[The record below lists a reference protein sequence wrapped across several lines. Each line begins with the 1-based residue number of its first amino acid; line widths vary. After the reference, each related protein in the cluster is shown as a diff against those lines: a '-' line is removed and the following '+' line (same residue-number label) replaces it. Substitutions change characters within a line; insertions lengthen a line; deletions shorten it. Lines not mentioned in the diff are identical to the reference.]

1 MDLRRLTYFLAVV
14 DHGGFTAAADEV
26 DVSQPALSL
35 AVKELEREL
44 GVALFDRVGRRVRLT
59 AAGEALVGPARQ
71 ALRDVETGRAAVAAV
86 AGVRSGSLALASLPT
101 LVADPLAELVGRF
114 RRRYPGVV
122 VDLAAPEDTSDLVA
136 MVRDGRCEA
145 GITEIPEIPGDLVSR
160 VIGSQALL
168 LILPPGLGGWG
179 NPIGE
184 GGVGVPE
191 IEGPRTQ
198 DAVLP
203 DLSLADLV
211 RTPFVATPVGTS
223 TRRLLDEGF
232 AGAGAEPRV
241 AVVTAQRDAI
251 LPLVL
256 AGAGAALVP
265 EPIAAVAR
273 ALGATVARPSPAVE
287 RTLALVHRTG
297 TLAPAAAR
305 FVELATD
312 KPDQRGY
319 GEEVGALARPDQG
332 GPL

>member
-14 DHGGFTAAADEV
+14 DHGGFTAAADEM

-44 GVALFDRVGRRVRLT
+44 AVGLFARVGRRVHLT

-86 AGVRSGSLALASLPT
+86 AGVRSGTLALASLPT
-101 LVADPLAELVGRF
+101 LAADPLAELVGRF
-114 RRRYPGVV
+114 RRRYPGVD
-122 VDLAAPEDTSDLVA
+122 VDLAAPEDSSDLVA

-145 GITEIPEIPGDLVSR
+145 GITESDEIPPDLTSLA
-160 VIGSQALL
+160 IGSQALL

-184 GGVGVPE
+184 PAGAGTTG
-191 IEGPRTQ
+191 RTGTQ
-198 DAVLP
+198 AVLP
-203 DLSLADLV
+203 ELALADLAH
-211 RTPFVATPVGTS
+211 TPFVAAPVGTS

-232 AGAGAEPRV
+232 AGAGVEPRV

-251 LPLVL
+251 LALVL

-265 EPIAAVAR
+265 EPIAAVAG
-273 ALGATVARPSPAVE
+273 ALGATVARPTPSVE
-287 RTLALVHRTG
+287 RSIALIHRSG
-297 TLAPAAAR
+297 SLAPAAAR
-305 FVELATD
+305 FVELAT
-312 KPDQRGY
+312 GH
-319 GEEVGALARPDQG
+319 GADGSDRVP
-332 GPL
+332 

>member
-1 MDLRRLTYFLAVV
+1 MDMRRLTYFLAVV

-26 DVSQPALSL
+26 GVSQPALSL

-44 GVALFDRVGRRVRLT
+44 GVGLFDRVGRRVHLT
-59 AAGEALVGPARQ
+59 AAGHALVGPARQ

-86 AGVRSGSLALASLPT
+86 AGLRSGTLVLASLPT
-101 LVADPLAELVGRF
+101 LAADPLAELVGRF
-114 RRRYPGVV
+114 RRRHPGVD

-145 GITEIPEIPGDLVSR
+145 GITEDSEVPGDLVSR
-160 VIGSQALL
+160 PIGSQALL

-184 GGVGVPE
+184 PAGAGPGGRIGQDLGLPE
-191 IEGPRTQ
+191 M
-198 DAVLP
+198 A
-203 DLSLADLV
+203 LADLV
-211 RTPFVATPVGTS
+211 LTPFVAAPVGTS

-232 AGAGAEPRV
+232 AGAGAVPRV

-265 EPIAAVAR
+265 EPIAAVAG
-273 ALGATVARPSPAVE
+273 ALGATVARPSPSVE
-287 RTLALVHRTG
+287 RGIALVHRSG

-305 FVELATD
+305 FIELAT
-312 KPDQRGY
+312 G
-319 GEEVGALARPDQG
+319 RPETGQ
-332 GPL
+332 PE

>member
-44 GVALFDRVGRRVRLT
+44 GVGLFDRVGRRVQLT
-59 AAGEALVGPARQ
+59 AAGRALVEPARQ

-86 AGVRSGSLALASLPT
+86 AGVRAGTLALASLPT
-101 LVADPLAELVGRF
+101 LAADPLAELVGRF
-114 RRRYPGVV
+114 RRRYPEVD

-145 GITEIPEIPGDLVSR
+145 GITETTEVPPDLTSR
-160 VIGSQALL
+160 AIGSQAFL
-168 LILPPGLGGWG
+168 LILSPGLGGWG

-184 GGVGVPE
+184 PAGPGVGDGSELDTGGLTGLPE
-191 IEGPRTQ
+191 L
-198 DAVLP
+198 A
-203 DLSLADLV
+203 LADLV
-211 RTPFVATPVGTS
+211 HTPFVAAPVGTS

-232 AGAGAEPRV
+232 AGAGAVPRV

-265 EPIAAVAR
+265 QPIAAVAG
-273 ALGATVARPSPAVE
+273 ALGATVARPSPPVE
-287 RTLALVHRTG
+287 RSIALVHRAG
-297 TLAPAAAR
+297 TLAPAAAS
-305 FVELATD
+305 FIELAS
-312 KPDQRGY
+312 G
-319 GEEVGALARPDQG
+319 
-332 GPL
+332 